1 MRLVLQHNDEELVQ
15 LATRIP
21 RDIARRLKEFCVRK
35 DMHMQSFVRSA
46 LVEKLTTRAASPAG
60 SAQGREAPT
69 RARALPAP
77 AAGESLSAYRR
88 ALGRY

>member
-46 LVEKLTTRAASPAG
+46 LVEKLTHSRRIARRQRSRA
-60 SAQGREAPT
+60 
-69 RARALPAP
+69 
-77 AAGESLSAYRR
+77 
-88 ALGRY
+88 